1 MSILMGILVLLSLLS
16 AIRVILG
23 PSLWDRLLGLNL
35 VTSKLLMLII
45 LIAFVKNQT
54 FILDLALVYALLSF
68 MGIIFFSIYVQRK
81 GRF

>member
-1 MSILMGILVLLSLLS
+1 MTLIIAILVILTVIS
-16 AIRVILG
+16 AIRILIG

-35 VTSKLLMLII
+35 VTSKLMMLII
-45 LIAFVKNQT
+45 LVALVRKQT

-68 MGIIFFSIYVQRK
+68 MGIIFIALFIQRK

>member
-1 MSILMGILVLLSLLS
+1 MNYLMSILVLLSILS
-16 AIRVILG
+16 AIRVIIG

-45 LIAFVKNQT
+45 LVAFVKKQT

>member
-1 MSILMGILVLLSLLS
+1 MNTLMSILVILSILS
-16 AIRVILG
+16 AIRVIIG

-35 VTSKLLMLII
+35 VTSKLVMLII
-45 LIAFVKNQT
+45 LVAFVRQKT

-68 MGIIFFSIYVQRK
+68 MGVIFFSIYVQRK

>member
-1 MSILMGILVLLSLLS
+1 MSYLMSILVLLSILS
-16 AIRVILG
+16 AIRVIIG

-45 LIAFVKNQT
+45 LVAFVKNQT
-54 FILDLALVYALLSF
+54 FVLDLALVYALLSF

>member
-1 MSILMGILVLLSLLS
+1 MTILMGILVLLSILS
-16 AIRVILG
+16 AFRVILG

-81 GRF
+81 GRY

>member
-1 MSILMGILVLLSLLS
+1 MNTLMSILVILSILS
-16 AIRVILG
+16 AIRIILG

-35 VTSKLLMLII
+35 VTSKLIMIII
-45 LIAFVKNQT
+45 LIAFVKQET

>member
-1 MSILMGILVLLSLLS
+1 MNTLMSILVILSLLS
-16 AIRVILG
+16 AIRVIIG

-35 VTSKLLMLII
+35 VTSKLVMLII
-45 LIAFVKNQT
+45 LIAFVEQQT

>member
-1 MSILMGILVLLSLLS
+1 MNYLMSILVLLSILS
-16 AIRVILG
+16 AIRVIIG

-45 LIAFVKNQT
+45 LVAFVKNQT